1 MNDKLEKGKSYVF
14 KAEEIKDDGSET
26 VIEIKDLEVNVLSER
41 LGVVEGYAVK
51 PEWCE
56 ERSDIK
62 AKMKKACDLMFETY
76 KAMQELYELM
86 EE

>member
-1 MNDKLEKGKSYVF
+1 MDDKFEKGKRYVF
-14 KAEEIKDDGSET
+14 KAEKMVDDGFQT
-26 VIEIKDLEVNVLSER
+26 VIEIKDIEVNVLSER
-41 LGVVEGYAVK
+41 LGVVEGYVVK

-56 ERSDIK
+56 EQSDMK

>member
-1 MNDKLEKGKSYVF
+1 M
-14 KAEEIKDDGSET
+14 
-26 VIEIKDLEVNVLSER
+26 NVLSER
-41 LGVVEGYAVK
+41 LGVAQGYRVK

-56 ERSDIK
+56 ERSDVK
-62 AKMKKACDLMFETY
+62 SKMKKACDLMFETC

>member
-1 MNDKLEKGKSYVF
+1 MDDKFEKGKRYVF
-14 KAEEIKDDGSET
+14 KAEKMVDDGFET
-26 VIEIKDLEVNVLSER
+26 VIEIKDLEVNVLSEG

-56 ERSDIK
+56 EQSDIK

>member
-1 MNDKLEKGKSYVF
+1 
-14 KAEEIKDDGSET
+14 
-26 VIEIKDLEVNVLSER
+26 VNVLSER
-41 LGVVEGYAVK
+41 LGVAQGYVVK

-62 AKMKKACDLMFETY
+62 SKMKKACDLMFETY

-86 EE
+86 ED

>member
-1 MNDKLEKGKSYVF
+1 MDDKFEKGKRYVF
-14 KAEEIKDDGSET
+14 KAEKMKDDGFET
-26 VIEIKDLEVNVLSER
+26 VIEVKDIEVNVLSER
-41 LGVVEGYAVK
+41 LGIAQGYVVK

-62 AKMKKACDLMFETY
+62 SKMKKACDLMFETY

-86 EE
+86 ED

>member
-1 MNDKLEKGKSYVF
+1 MADKFEKGKRYVF
-14 KAEEIKDDGSET
+14 KAEKMVDDGFET
-26 VIEIKDLEVNVLSER
+26 AIEIKDLEVNVLSER
-41 LGVVEGYAVK
+41 RGVVEGYAVK

-56 ERSDIK
+56 EQSDMK

-86 EE
+86 ED